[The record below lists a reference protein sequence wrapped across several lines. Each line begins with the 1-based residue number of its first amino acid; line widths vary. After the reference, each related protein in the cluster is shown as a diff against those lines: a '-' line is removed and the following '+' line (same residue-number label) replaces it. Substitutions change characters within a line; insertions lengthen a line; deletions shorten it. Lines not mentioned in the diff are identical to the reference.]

1 MRLYGTFVFLLFSI
15 SSFSQVVTVQKVEL
29 AGDKV
34 IVHYDLEDNNP
45 NNEYQLNL
53 FASRDNFSTPL
64 TKVTGDVGPEVKPGT
79 GRRMEWDIVQ
89 EYGNYKGLLS
99 LEIRGKVYLP
109 FVKLQGFDT
118 KKGYKRGKSYNINWK
133 SGAANPVNIEL
144 YKGGERIGGDVNH
157 PNNGNYTLFIPK
169 TASKGSNYRLKISDA
184 RNTDDVIY
192 SGFFKVVPKVP
203 LLLKAAP
210 VVVAGGVAALMAG
223 GGGDP
228 EKKGDQLPAAPEPGG
243 N

>member
-1 MRLYGTFVFLLFSI
+1 MRLFYASAFLAFST
-15 SSFSQVVTVQKVEL
+15 SAFSQVVTVQKVEL

-64 TKVTGDVGPEVKPGT
+64 TKVTGDVGSEVKPGT
-79 GRRMEWDIVQ
+79 GRKMEWDIVK

-99 LEIRGKVYLP
+99 LEIRGKVFLP

-118 KKGYKRGKSYNINWK
+118 KKSYKKGKSYNINWK
-133 SGAANPVNIEL
+133 SGSANPVNIEL

-169 TASKGSNYRLKISDA
+169 GAAKGSDYRLKLSDA

-192 SGFFKVVPKVP
+192 TGFFKVVPKIP
-203 LLLKAAP
+203 LLLKLAP
-210 VVVAGGVAALMAG
+210 LVVAGGVAAVLA

-228 EKKGDQLPAAPEPGG
+228 AVDDKLPEAPTPEG